1 MKKQTRPYHQHTFV
15 IPVKFLTYFANELE
29 INDVTFKLTI
39 STTNKSMSDLSWFDI
54 RALTPERWFES
65 VFNNK
70 LILAVDHGFDE
81 KNLEIFGSP
90 LLVERVDLNYICD
103 YIFGVLTA
111 LNDNPDLTIEFLD
124 YA

>member
-15 IPVKFLTYFANELE
+15 IPVKFLTYDFGELV

-39 STTNKSMSDLSWFDI
+39 STTDESMNDLSSFDI
-54 RALTPERWFES
+54 RTFTPERWFES

-90 LLVERVDLNYICD
+90 LLVEKVDLNYICD